1 MRHDYLIII
10 NSCKYI
16 LINRVALVQKPDGHW
31 VVGGKPPQGR
41 WAASPF
47 HR

>member
-16 LINRVALVQKPDGHW
+16 LINRVALVQNVDTDVYFGT
-31 VVGGKPPQGR
+31 
-41 WAASPF
+41 
-47 HR
+47 